1 MGRAPAYKLES
12 CIKVTVRDESDKDT
26 PIGITRFLRITP
38 PESICSLMRTSLK
51 AKKIHL
57 CSIFCVCN
65 LSVLDILPELRMG
78 SKQTFV
84 LNRGS
89 QT

>member
-38 PESICSLMRTSLK
+38 PESICSLIRTSLK

-57 CSIFCVCN
+57 CVCN